1 MDDLQSHIEK
11 YLKGE
16 LTPSQR
22 HELEMKALNDPF
34 LADALEGAES
44 IASNAFVEDVE
55 GINQKILVSK
65 KVSYIWP
72 LRIAASIV
80 FVVSVTFLI
89 VKISPKENT
98 EQLALQKDKMTSES
112 PAAIFSD
119 SLEKEESLVNSNL
132 DKEENITPKPKS
144 IKKSEIS
151 QPKEEEKLVIKEPK
165 IELAE
170 TESSLQT
177 QLEVAE
183 EKDMALINPQES
195 VITKNLTE
203 QNADVAKAR
212 TQDHQEL
219 KSSPSPSALSGA
231 GATRKK
237 TAKQDISAEI
247 AYLTEAE
254 YQEYLDSNVVYPKT
268 AIDNQVEGSVSI
280 SFLVDSNGVL
290 SDFKIE
296 KGIGFGCDEE
306 LIRLIKEGP
315 KWNTSKERK
324 KVTFLFQLQ
333 K

>member
-16 LTPSQR
+16 LSPSQR

-44 IASNAFVEDVE
+44 IASNTFVEDVE
-55 GINQKILVSK
+55 GINKKILVSK

-98 EQLALQKDKMTSES
+98 EQLALQKDEMTGES

-132 DKEENITPKPKS
+132 DKEENITSKPKS

-170 TESSLQT
+170 TESSFQT

-212 TQDHQEL
+212 TQEPQEL

-315 KWNTSKERK
+315 KWNTSQERK
-324 KVTFLFQLQ
+324 KVTFLFQLE